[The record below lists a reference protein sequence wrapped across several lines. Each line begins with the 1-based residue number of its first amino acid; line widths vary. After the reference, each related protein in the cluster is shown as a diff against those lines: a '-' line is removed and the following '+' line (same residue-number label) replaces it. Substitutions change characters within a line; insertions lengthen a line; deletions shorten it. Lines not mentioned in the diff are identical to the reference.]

1 MSTAA
6 LSIVRVSSARARSA
20 AIALALF
27 VPLSVRAELSDET
40 LLGLGLRSQPAY
52 DGSASRRLS
61 IVPIIRY
68 LGEPLFARSTQGVL
82 EGGVRLEL
90 VPGLHAG
97 AQLGYEPGR
106 KTSDSDLLQTHGVSD
121 VDPGASVGVH
131 IEWDHMF
138 GPMPI
143 TLLARARQNTDAGHG
158 AQVDLRLSAGAYR
171 GGRVGAGVF
180 AQTTWANARS
190 TGSMYDV
197 TAQQSAVTG
206 LPVFGAGS
214 GWLFASFGLLWSID
228 LNRDWIVVGSMESRH
243 LRGDAARSPIAERA
257 TNYYASAGLAY
268 RF

>member
-1 MSTAA
+1 MTERGAHCVHACTVVSRHVTCSLRKNARRSPTRSSGAYMLARCA
-6 LSIVRVSSARARSA
+6 LRCRTRSSGRSCCW
-20 AIALALF
+20 
-27 VPLSVRAELSDET
+27 
-40 LLGLGLRSQPAY
+40 LG
-52 DGSASRRLS
+52 
-61 IVPIIRY
+61 
-68 LGEPLFARSTQGVL
+68 STQGVL

-97 AQLGYEPGR
+97 AQLAYEPGR

-143 TLLARARQNTDAGHG
+143 TLLARARQNTDAGRG

-190 TGSMYDV
+190 TGSMYGV
-197 TAQQSAVTG
+197 TAQQPAVTG

-214 GWLFASFGLLWSID
+214 GWLFASCVVLW
-228 LNRDWIVVGSMESRH
+228 
-243 LRGDAARSPIAERA
+243 
-257 TNYYASAGLAY
+257 
-268 RF
+268 